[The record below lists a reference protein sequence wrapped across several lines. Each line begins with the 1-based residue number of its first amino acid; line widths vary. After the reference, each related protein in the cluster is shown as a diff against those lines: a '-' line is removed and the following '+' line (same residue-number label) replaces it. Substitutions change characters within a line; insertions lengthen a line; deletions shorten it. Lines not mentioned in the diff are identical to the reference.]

1 VLRTENEIISNWKGD
16 KKKPLV
22 SVCCTAYNHESYIED
37 AIKGF
42 LIQETDF
49 PFEILIHDDASTD
62 NTANIIREY
71 EKLYP
76 NIIKV
81 IYQTEN
87 QYSQGKRPFAL
98 LYSLSKARYIA
109 VCEGDDYWCDKRK
122 LAIQVAYLEK
132 HPEVVISSHDA
143 KVIDIDGNVIKESKL
158 PLSQH
163 RDHSSEELILGK
175 AWLLTMNWVM
185 RNVDIP
191 HIPERRMVKNGD
203 NFFISILGNYGSSH
217 HHSDIKPSAY
227 RVHGGGVWSSINDD
241 EKIDAQINS
250 WYWIYKYYSR
260 IGKVKYAKAWWRKY
274 LTLVLKKSN
283 VKDVIISI
291 LANSLPTSIKKVIK
305 SILLNK

>member
-1 VLRTENEIISNWKGD
+1 MLRTENEIISNWKGD

-163 RDHSSEELILGK
+163 RDHSSEELILG
-175 AWLLTMNWVM
+175 
-185 RNVDIP
+185 
-191 HIPERRMVKNGD
+191 
-203 NFFISILGNYGSSH
+203 NYGSSH